1 MTIMAILCIVFQV
14 DLFSQVNMLI
24 MVFGA
29 VFFFIFYVRMALDRS
44 WPSG

>member
-29 VFFFIFYVRMALDRS
+29 VFIFLCLYG
-44 WPSG
+44 SG